1 MKQGKKSILILS
13 LILFFGTLPGIIC
26 AEWDNYNDESWQS
39 VESGRY
45 NTESWQSVK
54 SGRYNTD
61 SWQSLK
67 SGTYLNDSWQA
78 LKSGTYKNNSWQA
91 KDAGRY
97 NNKSWDSL
105 TPGTYIHEPWRM
117 KEIPCSKCNIKP
129 IRPRATSVG
138 NTMAIRGN
146 GFGGDP
152 GEVLFN
158 KDVPAKIVSWSNRY
172 IEVLVPEGATTG
184 EVKIVKTC
192 PSGTFGVSQQIAI
205 ETPLS
210 E

>member
-1 MKQGKKSILILS
+1 MKQAKKSILVLS

-39 VESGRY
+39 VKSGRY

-54 SGRYNTD
+54 SGSYNTD

-67 SGTYLNDSWQA
+67 SGTYRNDSWRS
-78 LKSGTYKNNSWQA
+78 LKSGTYKNNAWEAKNSGTYLNNSWE
-91 KDAGRY
+91 
-97 NNKSWDSL
+97 SL
-105 TPGTYIHEPWRM
+105 TPGTYLDESWRM
-117 KEIPCSKCNIKP
+117 KEVPCSRCYIKP
-129 IRPRATSVG
+129 IRPQATSVG
-138 NTMAIRGN
+138 STMAIRGN

-158 KDVPAKIVSWSNRY
+158 KGVSAEIVSWSNRY

-192 PSGTFGVSQQIAI
+192 PSGTFGVSQHIAI